1 MSESQGKR
9 SPSWPANLLIS
20 LCPCV
25 IHPCECTWQ
34 VRGESCSNPGVIVD
48 DLLTPCWPGD
58 PGAIQMSW
66 MDVPGD
72 KLQEPL
78 VSLVRLL
85 CAAFI
90 IHCSN
95 RFSHSS
101 AIDTPQKIDRLSI
114 WCLHALERAQS
125 HEELSYQPL
134 CLSSFITPLT
144 MNYYLNNQKW
154 QPVNW
159 SSVIHDDDHLAMSTL
174 TVMKMIDFL
183 KWFYAGGHAAVS
195 VKQQA
200 DSEWRRLG
208 EAEEVYWGL
217 WSRRLITAAAHYS
230 LSLKL
235 CGEIFSQSFD
245 STCGQSDLKFTTDA
259 LSSQFLLLKYYILEV
274 FLYSWSYCYRGKRGV
289 IHAI

>member
-1 MSESQGKR
+1 MTGSRGIMQQSRCHCG
-9 SPSWPANLLIS
+9 WPADTMLAGWS
-20 LCPCV
+20 RR
-25 IHPCECTWQ
+25 HPDELDGCS
-34 VRGESCSNPGVIVD
+34 RGQ
-48 DLLTPCWPGD
+48 T
-58 PGAIQMSW
+58 PGASRQLGETFVRS
-66 MDVPGD
+66 VHH
-72 KLQEPL
+72 PL
-78 VSLVRLL
+78 FKQHL
-85 CAAFI
+85 
-90 IHCSN
+90 
-95 RFSHSS
+95 S
-101 AIDTPQKIDRLSI
+101 AIDTPKKIGRLSI

-159 SSVIHDDDHLAMSTL
+159 SSVIRDDDHLATSTL

-183 KWFYAGGHAAVS
+183 QWFYAGGHAAVS

-217 WSRRLITAAAHYS
+217 WSRRLITTAAAHYS

-235 CGEIFSQSFD
+235 CGEIVSVIWFNLWSKW
-245 STCGQSDLKFTTDA
+245 LKIHHWCMKLPVSAFKI
-259 LSSQFLLLKYYILEV
+259 LHLRGFLVQLKLLLQVTGENVVLHMQYNLE
-274 FLYSWSYCYRGKRGV
+274 YCRRTHTPV
-289 IHAI
+289 